1 MKYLLL
7 SFFFISTVILT
18 RGQTKSPPEEVVIIS
33 QKKKTQVS
41 IDENGRLQVNVSP
54 KNVLK
59 FKNTGRVRYSD
70 FGAKGDGKTD
80 DIDAIAATH
89 AFANLHGLMV
99 KSDEGATYYIGGKE
113 RIAVIR
119 TDTDFGTATFII
131 DDTEVQNR
139 NRSIWRVSPPSGE
152 IRTKSTHPCLEP
164 AWSRSPI
171 PV

>member
-89 AFANLHGLMV
+89 AFAVG
-99 KSDEGATYYIGGKE
+99 
-113 RIAVIR
+113 
-119 TDTDFGTATFII
+119 
-131 DDTEVQNR
+131 
-139 NRSIWRVSPPSGE
+139 
-152 IRTKSTHPCLEP
+152 
-164 AWSRSPI
+164 
-171 PV
+171 